1 LSDHI
6 KPFILPEIVKDRLFT
21 QDSFIFKQKKQ
32 EIEHLLEKAKKEAEI
47 IKKKAYEEGFIRGK
61 NEGLELEKKRLSEI
75 VHNLINGLS
84 EINYLKEKMVEQL
97 EKNMIILIKEIS
109 KKVILN
115 ETFTNKEI
123 VKNLIK
129 QALQQL
135 IDKTHVD
142 IKVSPQD
149 FEYLLKFKRKFL
161 EEVEGLKHIN
171 IIKEKKVKPGGFIIE
186 TDTEIL
192 DGRIEKRLENI
203 FKAIEEQSEMIRNES
218 K

>member
-1 LSDHI
+1 MSDHI
-6 KPFILPEIVKDRLFT
+6 KPFILPEISKERLFT
-21 QDSFIFKQKKQ
+21 QDSFIFEQKKQ

-149 FEYLLKFKRKFL
+149 FEYLLKFKKKFL

-186 TDTEIL
+186 TDAEIL

-203 FKAIEEQSEMIRNES
+203 FKAIEEQNES

>member
-6 KPFILPEIVKDRLFT
+6 KPFILPEISKERLFT
-21 QDSFIFKQKKQ
+21 QDSFIFEQKKQ

-47 IKKKAYEEGFIRGK
+47 IKKKAYEEGFIKGK

-84 EINYLKEKMVEQL
+84 EINYLKEKMVKQL

-123 VKNLIK
+123 IKNLIK

-149 FEYLLKFKRKFL
+149 FEYLLKFKKNFL

-171 IIKEKKVKPGGFIIE
+171 IIKEKKIKPGGFIIE
-186 TDTEIL
+186 TDAEIL

-203 FKAIEEQSEMIRNES
+203 FKAIEEQNES